1 MNNHNVIISAAI
13 FIIAYLLITSGK
25 VHRTIAAILGAM
37 FMISLKIIPQYK
49 AFQYVD
55 WNVIFLLISMM
66 VLVAIIEKTG
76 LLQYLAIK
84 SAKIARGEP
93 YRIMFF
99 LILITALFSAFLDNV
114 TTVVI
119 IAPVTI
125 LIARELGISPIPFL
139 ISDAFASN
147 IGGTATLIGDPPN
160 IMIGSA
166 AHLSFIAF
174 LKNLAPPIFIM
185 IIILPFI
192 MKLLMGKKMIVSYER
207 KARIMEFDTSK
218 IIQNKPLLKKSLIIF
233 SLVVIGFF
241 IHEFVDLEVAT
252 IAMTGAFL
260 LIISIGNQKETLRE
274 LFSKVEWPSIFF
286 FIGFFIIVGGL
297 VEVGIIKTI
306 STKLSTVFGKNILNA
321 SLGTLWFSGIVSSI
335 FDNVPFVAT
344 MIPVIKDIGAQWG
357 IMQGMRP
364 IWWSLSLG
372 ACLGGNI
379 TLIGAAANVVVTD
392 ISDRNGY
399 PISFWEFF
407 KYGFLITFLNLLIS
421 SFYIWIRYFVLKV

>member
-1 MNNHNVIISAAI
+1 MSLQLILGIIIFASVYV
-13 FIIAYLLITSGK
+13 FIISGK

-37 FMISLKIIPQYK
+37 LMITLKIIPQQK

-66 VLVAIIEKTG
+66 MLVAAIGKTG

-84 SAKIARGEP
+84 GAKIARGEP
-93 YRIMFF
+93 YRVMFF

-114 TTVVI
+114 TTVVL

-139 ISDAFASN
+139 ISDALASN

-160 IMIGSA
+160 IIIGSA

-174 LKNLAPPIFIM
+174 LKNVAPPVFLIIF
-185 IIILPFI
+185 ILPFV
-192 MKLLMGKKMIVSYER
+192 MKWLMGKKMIVSYER
-207 KARIMEFDTSK
+207 KARIMEFDTSR
-218 IIQNKPLLKKSLIIF
+218 IIQNIPLLKKSLIIF
-233 SLVVIGFF
+233 SLVVAGFF

-252 IAMTGAFL
+252 IAMIGAFS
-260 LIISIGNQKETLRE
+260 LILSLSNRRETLRE
-274 LFSKVEWPSIFF
+274 LFSKVEWTSLFF

-297 VEVGIIKTI
+297 VELGAIKII
-306 STKLSTVFGKNILNA
+306 STKLSTLFGRNILLA
-321 SLGTLWFSGIVSSI
+321 SLSTLWFSGIVSSI

-357 IMQGMRP
+357 TQGITP

-379 TLIGAAANVVVTD
+379 TLIGAAANVVVAD
-392 ISDRNGY
+392 ISDKNGY
-399 PISFWEFF
+399 SISFWEFT
-407 KYGFLITFLNLLIS
+407 KYGALVTFINFLIS
-421 SFYIWIRYFVLKV
+421 SLYLWIRYLR

>member
-1 MNNHNVIISAAI
+1 MSFQLISGIIIFAFVYF
-13 FIIAYLLITSGK
+13 FIILGR

-37 FMISLKIIPQYK
+37 LMIVLKIIPQDK

-55 WNVIFLLISMM
+55 WNVIFLLVGMM
-66 VLVAIIEKTG
+66 MLVAAIGKTG

-99 LILITALFSAFLDNV
+99 LILITALSSAFLDNV
-114 TTVVI
+114 TTVVL

-139 ISDAFASN
+139 ISDALASN

-166 AHLSFIAF
+166 THLSFIAF
-174 LKNLAPPIFIM
+174 LKNLAPPVFLMIFI
-185 IIILPFI
+185 LPSV

-207 KARIMEFDTSK
+207 KARIMEFDTSR
-218 IIQNKPLLKKSLIIF
+218 IIQNPLLLKKSLIIF
-233 SLVVIGFF
+233 FLVIVGFF
-241 IHEFVDLEVAT
+241 IHEIVDLEVAT
-252 IAMTGAFL
+252 IAMIGAFSL
-260 LIISIGNQKETLRE
+260 VLSLKDQKETLRE
-274 LFSKVEWPSIFF
+274 LLSRVEWTSLFF

-297 VEVGIIKTI
+297 VELDIIKRV
-306 STKLSTVFGKNILNA
+306 SVKLSTMFGGNISLA
-321 SLGTLWFSGIVSSI
+321 SFFSLWFSGIASSV

-344 MIPVIKDIGAQWG
+344 MIPVIKGIGAQWG
-357 IMQGMRP
+357 SQGITP
-364 IWWSLSLG
+364 LWWSLSLG

-379 TLIGAAANVVVTD
+379 TLIGAAANIVVAD

-399 PISFWEFF
+399 PISFWEFT
-407 KYGFLITFLNLLIS
+407 KYGAMVTFVNFLISTLYL
-421 SFYIWIRYFVLKV
+421 WIRYLR